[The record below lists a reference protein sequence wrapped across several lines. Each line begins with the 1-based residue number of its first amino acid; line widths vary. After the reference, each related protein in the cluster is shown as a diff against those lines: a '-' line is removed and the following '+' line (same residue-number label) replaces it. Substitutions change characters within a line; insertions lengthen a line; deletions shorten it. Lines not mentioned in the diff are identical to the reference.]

1 MDNVIKGGSQIT
13 AFLFEYM
20 LKLKRNRKRYY
31 ILGFVVLLIVEIMIA
46 KYSKDDFIRPYLGDF
61 LVVILL
67 YCFLMAIIRF
77 SILKALIIVLL
88 FSFAV
93 EFFQM
98 INIVKVM
105 QYQPPEMVMII
116 LGSSF
121 SIWDLLAYTL
131 GILCCFSL
139 EYYRNY
145 YSALST

>member
-1 MDNVIKGGSQIT
+1 MDNVIKGGSLIT
-13 AFLFEYM
+13 ASLFEYM
-20 LKLKRNRKRYY
+20 LKLKRNRKHYY

-46 KYSKDDFIRPYLGDF
+46 KYITDDFIRPYLGDF

-67 YCFLMAIIRF
+67 YCFLMAIFRF

-105 QYQPPEMVMII
+105 QYQPPEVVMII